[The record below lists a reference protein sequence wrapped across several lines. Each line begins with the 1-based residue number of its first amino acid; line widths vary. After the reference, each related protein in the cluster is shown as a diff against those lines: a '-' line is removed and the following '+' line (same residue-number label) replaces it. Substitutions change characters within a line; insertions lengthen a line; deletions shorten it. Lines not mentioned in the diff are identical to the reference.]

1 MTRRLARAVGNRGIV
16 GPRHD
21 DERVGPGAV
30 AGGVERLR
38 REFDRI
44 ADAELRTKVAATWDA
59 AIASS
64 TCPEPLDRLPFDLH
78 APDEPLVSH
87 VCRVVEAA
95 FALAPI
101 AEAVLGKRLDRDLLL
116 AACLLHDVDKVIVFE
131 PDEHGWFR
139 RSATGLRMGH
149 GVTGAILCREHGL
162 PDDVVHLV
170 LTHTITSTLPPEPP
184 EGVVLHYADLFAAD
198 VALYGA
204 GAQLFM
210 NR

>member
-1 MTRRLARAVGNRGIV
+1 LTRRLARAVGKKAIV
-16 GPRHD
+16 GSRHD
-21 DERVGPGAV
+21 DGRAGPGAGG
-30 AGGVERLR
+30 GGVERLR

-44 ADAELRTKVAATWDA
+44 ADTELRTKVAATWDA

-64 TCPEPLDRLPFDLH
+64 TCTEPLDQLPFDLR
-78 APDEPLVSH
+78 APDEPLVDH
-87 VCRVVEAA
+87 ICQVVEAA
-95 FALAPI
+95 LALAPI
-101 AEAVLGKRLDRDLLL
+101 AEAALGKRLDRDILL

-131 PDEHGWFR
+131 PDERGWFR
-139 RSATGLRMGH
+139 RSATGRRMGH
-149 GVTGAILCREHGL
+149 GVAGAILCREHGL

-170 LTHTITSTLPPEPP
+170 LTHTVTSAIPPEPP

-198 VALYGA
+198 VALHGA